1 MIRWGRHNELMSE
14 QIRDVQSITPHRD
27 EGLLQ
32 A

>member
-1 MIRWGRHNELMSE
+1 MIRWGCHNELMSE
-14 QIRDVQSITPHRD
+14 QIRDILDIAPHRD